1 MVNQLYY
8 GDNLEV
14 LRRYI
19 KDESVDLCYIDP
31 PFNSKRNYNQIYNNI
46 GAEDKAQAQAFI
58 DTWEWDD
65 HAIRGIDEIITNYH
79 GLFTQ
84 QCIALITG
92 LSNVLGKGSLLAY
105 LVSMTLR
112 ITEIHRVLKP
122 TGSFYL
128 HCDPTSSHYLK
139 LILDAVFC
147 SQGGDFLNEIT
158 WKRNFTKKGSQYKML
173 RYANNCDIIFFYSK
187 SSKYFFQTP
196 KTKLSNQD
204 DIEKIYNKIDEEGR
218 RYKSEPIELPAM
230 MARENLRYEYKGYL
244 PTYGWMMSREKLEEL
259 DKQGKLFFT
268 KNGKP
273 RRKNFIKDYTGS
285 EVDNLWID
293 VIPLGQKQSESLG
306 YPTQKPEALLE
317 RIIKASS
324 NEKDIVLD
332 AYCGCGTTVA
342 VCQKLDR
349 QWIGIDITYQSIS
362 LILKRLEDSFGK
374 GVLDIIKL
382 HGIPKDIESA
392 KALANKAD
400 DRTRKEFEKWA
411 ILTYTNNRAIINTK
425 KGADKGVDGTVLFYG
440 DKGESEKVIFQVKS
454 GKVKSGDI
462 RDLLGTMTLENAS
475 IAIFITLE
483 NPTKDMLKTAKSADF
498 YQNKLMTHS
507 CDKIQIVTVQDII
520 ENKQK
525 FMMTLAFEVLKSAEK
540 HKEIRV
546 NQIEMDLDI

>member
-65 HAIRGIDEIITNYH
+65 HAIHGINEILINYH

-128 HCDPTSSHYLK
+128 HCDPTASHYLK
-139 LILDAVFC
+139 LILDGVFC
-147 SQGGDFLNEIT
+147 SQRGEFRNEIV
-158 WKRNFTKKGSQYKML
+158 WCYRGAGYPKKDFGRRHDL
-173 RYANNCDIIFFYSK
+173 IFRYSK
-187 SSKYFFQTP
+187 GKEFTFNLDSVREEYAET
-196 KTKLSNQD
+196 TKERFRHH
-204 DIEKIYNKIDEEGR
+204 IGNKR
-218 RYKSEPIELPAM
+218 
-230 MARENLRYEYKGYL
+230 
-244 PTYGWMMSREKLEEL
+244 
-259 DKQGKLFFT
+259 GK
-268 KNGKP
+268 
-273 RRKNFIKDYTGS
+273 KDFGQQS
-285 EVDNLWID
+285 LN
-293 VIPLGQKQSESLG
+293 PLGKQPDDWWEIQPIAPSAKERLG
-306 YPTQKPEALLE
+306 YPTQKPESLLE
-317 RIIKASS
+317 KIIKASS
-324 NEKDIVLD
+324 NENDIVLD

-362 LILKRLEDSFGK
+362 LILKRLEDSFP
-374 GVLDIIKL
+374 GVLKTIKL

-392 KALANKAD
+392 KALANKTD

-411 ILTYTNNRAIINTK
+411 ILTYTNNKAVINAK
-425 KGADKGVDGTVLFYG
+425 KGADKGIDGIVYFQG
-440 DKGESEKVIFQVKS
+440 DKNDPEKIIFQVKS

-462 RDLLGTMTLENAS
+462 RDLLGTMTLESAS
-475 IAIFITLE
+475 LAIFITLE
-483 NPTKDMLKTAKSADF
+483 EPTKDMLKTAKSAGF
-498 YQNKLMTHS
+498 YQSKYMSHS
-507 CDKIQIVTVQDII
+507 CDKIQIVTIKEII
-520 ENKQK
+520 EDQQRLNIR
-525 FMMTLAFEVLKSAEK
+525 LSYEVLKSAEK
-540 HKEIRV
+540 QKEVRV
-546 NQIEMDLDI
+546 NQIELDF

>member
-65 HAIRGIDEIITNYH
+65 HAIHGINEILINYH

-128 HCDPTSSHYLK
+128 HCDPTASHYLK

-147 SQGGDFLNEIT
+147 SQRGDFLNELI
-158 WKRNFTKKGSQYKML
+158 WCYRGGGVPKKDFARKH
-173 RYANNCDIIFFYSK
+173 DIIFRYAKGKDYYFNVDTIRIPYSGDSEERLK
-187 SSKYFFQTP
+187 YKARAFRGNKIYDNYEQNQKGKHPEDWWELQPIMPSSK
-196 KTKLSNQD
+196 
-204 DIEKIYNKIDEEGR
+204 ER
-218 RYKSEPIELPAM
+218 
-230 MARENLRYEYKGYL
+230 
-244 PTYGWMMSREKLEEL
+244 
-259 DKQGKLFFT
+259 
-268 KNGKP
+268 
-273 RRKNFIKDYTGS
+273 
-285 EVDNLWID
+285 
-293 VIPLGQKQSESLG
+293 LG
-306 YPTQKPEALLE
+306 YPTQKPESLLE

-324 NEKDIVLD
+324 KENDIVLD

-362 LILKRLEDSFGK
+362 LILKRLEDSFP
-374 GVLDIIKL
+374 GVLKTIKL

-392 KALANKAD
+392 RALANKTD

-411 ILTYTNNRAIINTK
+411 ILTYTNNKAVINAK
-425 KGADKGVDGTVLFYG
+425 KGADKGIDGIVYFQG
-440 DKGESEKVIFQVKS
+440 DKNDPEKIIFQVKS

-462 RDLLGTMTLENAS
+462 RDLLGTMTLESAS
-475 IAIFITLE
+475 LAIFITLE
-483 NPTKDMLKTAKSADF
+483 EPTKDMLKTAKSAGF
-498 YQNKLMTHS
+498 YQSKYMSHS
-507 CDKIQIVTVQDII
+507 CDKIQIVTIKEII
-520 ENKQK
+520 EDQQRLNIR
-525 FMMTLAFEVLKSAEK
+525 LSYEVLKSAEK
-540 HKEIRV
+540 QKEVRV
-546 NQIEMDLDI
+546 NQIELDF

>member
-65 HAIRGIDEIITNYH
+65 HAIRGINEILINYH

-128 HCDPTSSHYLK
+128 HCDPTASHYLK

-147 SQGGDFLNEIT
+147 SNKGIYQSEIV
-158 WKRNFTKKGSQYKML
+158 WKRTTAHGNAKQGSKKFEINF
-173 RYANNCDIIFFYSK
+173 DIIFLYSK
-187 SSKYFFQTP
+187 TNQYTFNTIYRPFQEDQ
-196 KTKLSNQD
+196 LEQQ
-204 DIEKIYNKIDEEGR
+204 YNKVDQNGR
-218 RYKSEPIELPAM
+218 RYRLVTPTAAKGGGDTSYEFHGVQPPKGRFWAYSK
-230 MARENLRYEYKGYL
+230 ENMEKFYEDNKLYFSSSGQPYIKYYL
-244 PTYGWMMSREKLEEL
+244 DERPGVAVMSFWDDIKPMSPTSKERL
-259 DKQGKLFFT
+259 
-268 KNGKP
+268 
-273 RRKNFIKDYTGS
+273 
-285 EVDNLWID
+285 V
-293 VIPLGQKQSESLG
+293 
-306 YPTQKPEALLE
+306 YPTQKPESLLE

-324 NEKDIVLD
+324 NENDIVLD

-362 LILKRLEDSFGK
+362 LILKRLEDSFP
-374 GVLDIIKL
+374 GVLKTIKL

-392 KALANKAD
+392 KALANKTD

-411 ILTYTNNRAIINTK
+411 ILTYTNNKAVINAK
-425 KGADKGVDGTVLFYG
+425 KGADKGIDGIVYFQG
-440 DKGESEKVIFQVKS
+440 DKNDPEKIIFQVKS

-462 RDLLGTMTLENAS
+462 RDLLGTMTLESAS
-475 IAIFITLE
+475 LAIFITLE
-483 NPTKDMLKTAKSADF
+483 EPTKDMLKTAKSAGF
-498 YQNKLMTHS
+498 YQSKYMSHS
-507 CDKIQIVTVQDII
+507 CDKIQIVTIKEII
-520 ENKQK
+520 EDQQRLNIR
-525 FMMTLAFEVLKSAEK
+525 LSYEVLKSAEK
-540 HKEIRV
+540 QKEVRV
-546 NQIEMDLDI
+546 NQIELDI

>member
-46 GAEDKAQAQAFI
+46 GSEDKAQAQAFI

-65 HAIRGIDEIITNYH
+65 RAIQGIHEIFDNYH

-84 QCIALITG
+84 QCIDLITG
-92 LSNVLGKGSLLAY
+92 LRNVLREGSLLAY

-128 HCDPTSSHYLK
+128 HCDPTASHYLK
-139 LILDAVFC
+139 LVLDAVFC
-147 SQGGDFLNEIT
+147 VQMGNFQNEII
-158 WKRNFTKKGSQYKML
+158 WSYKKWAVAEKSFSRNH
-173 RYANNCDIIFFYSK
+173 DIILFY
-187 SSKYFFQTP
+187 
-196 KTKLSNQD
+196 
-204 DIEKIYNKIDEEGR
+204 
-218 RYKSEPIELPAM
+218 
-230 MARENLRYEYKGYL
+230 
-244 PTYGWMMSREKLEEL
+244 
-259 DKQGKLFFT
+259 T
-268 KNGKP
+268 KNDKKSFFNVLLQERAASTLKRFGSKKIVSQHDKSGKRVP
-273 RRKNFIKDYTGS
+273 SQTTDEDSKGVKMS
-285 EVDNLWID
+285 D
-293 VIPLGQKQSESLG
+293 VWEIPIIAPSAKERLG

-317 RIIKASS
+317 RIIQASS
-324 NEKDIVLD
+324 NENDIVLD

-342 VCQKLDR
+342 VSQKLNR

-374 GVLDIIKL
+374 EVLEQIKL
-382 HGIPKDIESA
+382 NGIPKDIESA
-392 KALANKAD
+392 IALANKAD

-411 ILTYTNNRAIINTK
+411 ILTYTNNRGVINNK
-425 KGADKGVDGTVLFYG
+425 KGSDQGIDGVVYFQG
-440 DKGESEKVIFQVKS
+440 DKLQEKIIFQVKS

-462 RDLLGTMTLENAS
+462 RDLIGTMTLESAS

-483 NPTKDMLKTAKSADF
+483 NPTKDMLKTAKSAGF
-498 YQNKLMTHS
+498 YRSQYMTQS
-507 CDKIQIVTVQDII
+507 CDKIQIVTVKDII
-520 ENKQK
+520 ENQARLN
-525 FMMTLAFEVLKSAEK
+525 MRLSYEVVKSAEK
-540 HKEIRV
+540 QQQVKG
-546 NQIEMDLDI
+546 NQIELGIDLDT

>member
-1 MVNQLYY
+1 
-8 GDNLEV
+8 
-14 LRRYI
+14 
-19 KDESVDLCYIDP
+19 
-31 PFNSKRNYNQIYNNI
+31 
-46 GAEDKAQAQAFI
+46 
-58 DTWEWDD
+58 
-65 HAIRGIDEIITNYH
+65 
-79 GLFTQ
+79 
-84 QCIALITG
+84 
-92 LSNVLGKGSLLAY
+92 
-105 LVSMTLR
+105 
-112 ITEIHRVLKP
+112 
-122 TGSFYL
+122 
-128 HCDPTSSHYLK
+128 
-139 LILDAVFC
+139 
-147 SQGGDFLNEIT
+147 
-158 WKRNFTKKGSQYKML
+158 
-173 RYANNCDIIFFYSK
+173 
-187 SSKYFFQTP
+187 
-196 KTKLSNQD
+196 
-204 DIEKIYNKIDEEGR
+204 
-218 RYKSEPIELPAM
+218 
-230 MARENLRYEYKGYL
+230 
-244 PTYGWMMSREKLEEL
+244 MMSREKLEEL

-392 KALANKAD
+392 IALANKAD

-440 DKGESEKVIFQVKS
+440 DKGELEKVIFQVKS

-483 NPTKDMLKTAKSADF
+483 NPTKDMLKTAKSAGF
-498 YQNKLMTHS
+498 YQNKFMTHS
-507 CDKIQIVTVQDII
+507 CDKVQIITIKDII
-520 ENKQK
+520 ENKK
-525 FMMTLAFEVLKSAEK
+525 KLNIPLINPVLKSAEK
-540 HKEIRV
+540 HKEVKV
-546 NQIEMDLDI
+546 NQIELDI

>member
-14 LRRYI
+14 LRKYI

-46 GAEDKAQAQAFI
+46 GSEDKAQAQAFI

-65 HAIRGIDEIITNYH
+65 HAIKGLSEITSNYH

-84 QCIALITG
+84 QCIALING
-92 LSNVLGKGSLLAY
+92 LSHVLGTGSLLAY

-128 HCDPTSSHYLK
+128 HCDPSASHYLK
-139 LILDAVFC
+139 LVLDAVFC
-147 SQGGDFLNEIT
+147 SQGGDFLNEIV
-158 WKRNFTKKGSQYKML
+158 WKRTTAHSDAKRKFGK
-173 RYANNCDIIFFYSK
+173 NNDIILLY
-187 SSKYFFQTP
+187 
-196 KTKLSNQD
+196 TKNTDNYTWNPPYTQLKEERLKDYCYQD
-204 DIEKIYNKIDEEGR
+204 PDGR
-218 RYKSEPIELPAM
+218 RWASGDLSAKGLAGGGYQ
-230 MARENLRYEYKGYL
+230 YEYKGISGYWRCPL
-244 PTYGWMMSREKLEEL
+244 QKMQEL
-259 DKQGKLFFT
+259 DQQNRLHFT
-268 KNGKP
+268 SKNGI
-273 RRKNFIKDYTGS
+273 RIKRYLYENKGHLVQQVFD
-285 EVDNLWID
+285 D
-293 VIPLGQKQSESLG
+293 IPPISSRAKERLG

-324 NEKDIVLD
+324 NENDIILD

-342 VCQKLDR
+342 VAQKLDR

-362 LILKRLEDSFGK
+362 LVLKRLEDSFGK
-374 GVLDIIKL
+374 GVLDTIKL

-392 KALANKAD
+392 RALANKQD

-411 ILTYTNNRAIINTK
+411 ILTYTNNRGIINTK
-425 KGADKGVDGTVLFYG
+425 KGSDQGVDGIVYFYG
-440 DKGESEKVIFQVKS
+440 DKGEQEKIILQVKS
-454 GKVKSGDI
+454 GKVKPGDI
-462 RDLLGTMTLENAS
+462 RDLLGTITLENAR

-483 NPTKDMLKTAKSADF
+483 EPTKDMLKTAKSAGF
-498 YQNKLMTHS
+498 YQNKLMPHS

-520 ENKQK
+520 ENKQRLT
-525 FMMTLAFEVLKSAEK
+525 MTLAYEVLKSAEK
-540 HKEIRV
+540 QKEV
-546 NQIEMDLDI
+546 KASQIELDI